1 MKINNNITNNNP
13 NFKGIWNNKAV
24 LKGLETISD
33 HGTTFVAATTLA
45 MAVGARPLAIA
56 LTPDVKKENK
66 QYAATNSIASGLIKF
81 GMVEAIAIP
90 VERAIKKIDKSP
102 EKFLNEKTIKNL
114 QGNAKSLAESK
125 SYKFGTQFLKQS
137 TNFITAIPKAMLTVA
152 LIPLIMNKFF
162 DKNEE
167 VKQKEEPKKNK
178 YNINSID
185 IYNTYNPVFSDDFQN
200 QKGASPS
207 FKGLIT
213 DKTAKGIGKLI
224 NTNTFQNAAKKFSPK
239 DADIARN
246 MSVATDL
253 LLTASFIH
261 RTTKNDKIEKER
273 KNVLIYNN
281 VISTGVTLLGGV
293 AIDNFIKKNTES
305 FIKKFSEINKNDPKL
320 NKYIEGIN
328 ILRPTMIFAVLYYG
342 ILPIFSTYI
351 SDKIEDISHKKNE
364 KQ

>member
-1 MKINNNITNNNP
+1 MKINNNITNNNS

-56 LTPDVKKENK
+56 LTPNVKKENK

-90 VERAIKKIDKSP
+90 VENAIKKIDKSP
-102 EKFLNEKTIKNL
+102 EKFLKPETIRNL
-114 QGNAKSLAESK
+114 QGSAKSLAESK

-152 LIPLIMNKFF
+152 LIPVIMNKFF
-162 DKNEE
+162 GRKKEE
-167 VKQKEEPKKNK
+167 QKENKNT
-178 YNINSID
+178 SD
-185 IYNTYNPVFSDDFQN
+185 FIYNKYNPVFSDDFQSS
-200 QKGASPS
+200 KAGSPS

-224 NTNTFQNAAKKFSPK
+224 NTNTFQTAAKKFSPK

-246 MSVATDL
+246 MSMATDL

-281 VISTGVTLLGGV
+281 VISTGITLLGGV

-351 SDKIEDISHKKNE
+351 SDKIDNIAQKKTT
-364 KQ
+364 K

>member
-13 NFKGIWNNKAV
+13 HFKGIWNNKAV

-90 VERAIKKIDKSP
+90 VENALKKIDKTP
-102 EKFLNEKTIKNL
+102 ERFLKPETIKNL

-152 LIPLIMNKFF
+152 LIPVIMNKFF
-162 DKNEE
+162 GK
-167 VKQKEEPKKNK
+167 KKEEPKENKNT
-178 YNINSID
+178 SD
-185 IYNTYNPVFSDDFQN
+185 FIYNTYNPVFSDDFPN
-200 QKGASPS
+200 IKGNLPS

-246 MSVATDL
+246 MSMATDL

-281 VISTGVTLLGGV
+281 VISTGITLLGGV
-293 AIDNFIKKNTES
+293 AIDKFIKKNTEG

-351 SDKIEDISHKKNE
+351 SDKIDNIAQKKNA
-364 KQ
+364 K

>member
-1 MKINNNITNNNP
+1 MQISNNFNNKQP
-13 NFKGIWNNKAV
+13 SYKGLWNNKTV
-24 LKGLETISD
+24 LKGLEAISD

-90 VERAIKKIDKSP
+90 VENAIKKIDKTP
-102 EKFLNEKTIKNL
+102 ENFLKPETIQNL

-152 LIPLIMNKFF
+152 LIPVIMNKFF
-162 DKNEE
+162 GKKKVEE
-167 VKQKEEPKKNK
+167 KTQKALDTSSFLYNK
-178 YNINSID
+178 
-185 IYNTYNPVFSDDFQN
+185 YNPVFADDFQN
-200 QKGASPS
+200 INTKSPS
-207 FKGLIT
+207 FKGVIT
-213 DKTAKGIGKLI
+213 NQTAKGIGKLI
-224 NTNTFQNAAKKFSPK
+224 NTNTFQNAAKKFCPK

-246 MSVATDL
+246 MSMATDL

-261 RTTKNDKIEKER
+261 RTNKNDKIEKER

-281 VISTGVTLLGGV
+281 LISTGITFVGGV

-342 ILPIFSTYI
+342 ILPVFSTYI
-351 SDKIEDISHKKNE
+351 SDKIDNIAQKKTE

>member
-90 VERAIKKIDKSP
+90 VENAIKKIDKSP
-102 EKFLNEKTIKNL
+102 EKFLKPETIRNL
-114 QGNAKSLAESK
+114 QGSAKSLAESK

-152 LIPLIMNKFF
+152 LIPVIMNKFF
-162 DKNEE
+162 GKKKEE
-167 VKQKEEPKKNK
+167 QKETKNTFDFIYNK
-178 YNINSID
+178 YNS
-185 IYNTYNPVFSDDFQN
+185 VFSDDFQSS
-200 QKGASPS
+200 KAGSPS

-224 NTNTFQNAAKKFSPK
+224 NTNTFQTAAKKFSPK

-246 MSVATDL
+246 MSMATDL

-281 VISTGVTLLGGV
+281 VISTGITLLGGV

-351 SDKIEDISHKKNE
+351 SDKIDNIAQKKTT
-364 KQ
+364 K